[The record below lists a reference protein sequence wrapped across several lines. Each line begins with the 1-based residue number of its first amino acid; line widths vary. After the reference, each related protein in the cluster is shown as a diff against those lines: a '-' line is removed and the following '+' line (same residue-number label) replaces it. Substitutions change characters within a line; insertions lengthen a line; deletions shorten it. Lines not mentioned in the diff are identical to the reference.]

1 MASTSTQITEVVAAG
16 GAHFAEVALAT
27 IGAAQ
32 TEIFI
37 LVLAFCAH
45 AVVFGKHRLGPAR
58 PAAPKKADASGKA
71 AGAGGCN
78 GGSATSSPAAAGA
91 EEADSAKA
99 PRSATNLATLKA
111 AVQEADMPAI
121 LDCIRQLPRTSSS
134 SAALQA
140 LLQKATRLAAERSQ
154 ASALMREARKA
165 GMAQPWFY
173 NTLLDACVEC
183 RDLAAAGRVMA
194 EAKEVSAADVVT
206 YNTMIKAHLRSGDLR
221 AASAA
226 IEAMRAAGLQ
236 PNAVTF
242 NEMLDTAV
250 KADIQ
255 GAWRLVDEMKAC
267 GVQPNRITCSI
278 LLKCVQPGSRVADV
292 DRALAALEDLGGDM
306 DEVLLSSALE
316 ACIRASRRDLISRL
330 LSRHCGARNGHM
342 FNPHT
347 YGSIIRAFGFVGN
360 VKGVKD
366 AWEDMRG
373 HRVLPTSITLG
384 CTVEALVANKE
395 PDAAHAL
402 LREVLAD
409 ADARVAVNAVIY
421 CSILKGFAHQK
432 RFDRVWALYE
442 EMLAENLQAQ
452 FTSVTYNTLI
462 DACSRCGEVGR
473 APALLEDMVRNGI
486 TPNIVTYSAVL
497 KGLCQLNQLDRA
509 FELVDT
515 MKNSD
520 HLRIDEQ
527 TYNTLLDGCARQ
539 GLYSRGMK
547 VFEEMKAS
555 SVRPSNFTL
564 SILVKL
570 ANRGRQLEVA
580 FKLADEVSQQYG
592 FKLNVH
598 VYNNLIQT
606 CIVHKQ
612 PERALGVLEQMVK
625 ERCRPDERTHGL
637 LLRGCLSSGDAPTA
651 AGLIRSALGLP
662 GGLERL
668 SGTQAS
674 ALMPADGL
682 PSELLSEVV
691 QGVARDCRQEALA
704 AELAG
709 ELRKKGVKLDAR
721 LSIRLAR
728 TAMGSA

>member
-1 MASTSTQITEVVAAG
+1 MASTSMPITEAASAG
-16 GAHFAEVALAT
+16 NAQYIADVALAT

-37 LVLAFCAH
+37 LALAFFAH
-45 AVVFGKHRLGPAR
+45 AVVFGKHRLGPGR
-58 PAAPKKADASGKA
+58 SQTSRKMADSRST
-71 AGAGGCN
+71 
-78 GGSATSSPAAAGA
+78 GGSGPPSSGD
-91 EEADSAKA
+91 ESDVVKA
-99 PRSATNLATLKA
+99 PRGSASLSSLKT
-111 AVQEADMPAI
+111 AVQEANLPAI
-121 LDCIRQLPRTSSS
+121 LSYLRQMPRSSTSPL
-134 SAALQA
+134 ALQS
-140 LLQKATRLAAERSQ
+140 LLQKAARLAAEKEQ
-154 ASALMREARKA
+154 ALDIMREAQRA
-165 GMAQPWFY
+165 GVAQPWFY

-183 RDLAAAGRVMA
+183 QNIAIAGRIMA
-194 EAKEVSAADVVT
+194 EAKEVGAADVVT
-206 YNTMIKAHLRSGDLR
+206 YNTMIKAHLRRGDVK

-226 IEAMRAAGLQ
+226 VEAMRLAGVQ

-242 NEMLDTAV
+242 NEMLDVAV
-250 KADIQ
+250 RSDIKST
-255 GAWRLVDEMKAC
+255 WRLVDEMKAC
-267 GVQPNRITCSI
+267 GLQPNRITCSI
-278 LLKCVQPGSRVADV
+278 LLKCVQLGSRAADV
-292 DRALAALEDLGGDM
+292 DRALAALEGLGGDM

-330 LSRHCGARNGHM
+330 LSRHTGARSGHG

-347 YGSIIRAFGFVGN
+347 YGSIIRASGFIGN
-360 VKGVKD
+360 VKGVKE
-366 AWEDMRG
+366 AWEDMRR

-409 ADARVAVNAVIY
+409 QSARPAVNAVIY

-442 EMLAENLQAQ
+442 EMLAENLRSQ
-452 FTSVTYNTLI
+452 FTSVTYNTII
-462 DACSRCGEVGR
+462 DACSRCGEVAR
-473 APALLEDMVRNGI
+473 APALLEEMVHSGI
-486 TPNIVTYSAVL
+486 VPNIVTYSAVL

-509 FELVDT
+509 FELVET
-515 MKNSD
+515 MKHSD

-555 SVRPSNFTL
+555 GVRPSNFTL

-580 FKLADEVSQQYG
+580 FLLADEVSRQYG

-606 CIVHKQ
+606 CIAHKHL
-612 PERALGVLEQMVK
+612 ERALAVLDQMVS
-625 ERCRPDERTHGL
+625 ERCYPDERTHSL
-637 LLRGCLSSGDAPTA
+637 LLRGCLSVGDAQTA
-651 AGLIRSALGLP
+651 AGLVRSTLGLP
-662 GGLERL
+662 NGLPKLEGL
-668 SGTQAS
+668 QAS
-674 ALMPADGL
+674 KLAPAGML
-682 PSELLSEVV
+682 PTELLSEVV
-691 QGVARDCRQEALA
+691 ERVARDCRQEALA

-709 ELRKKGVKLDAR
+709 ELRRCGVKVDAR
-721 LSIRLAR
+721 LSFRLAR
-728 TAMGSA
+728 TAMGSSAGA

>member
-1 MASTSTQITEVVAAG
+1 MASNSMQFTEAVTAG
-16 GAHFAEVALAT
+16 SMHIAEVALAT

-37 LVLAFCAH
+37 LMLAFCAH

-58 PAAPKKADASGKA
+58 LSNSKRAADAGGKP
-71 AGAGGCN
+71 AGG
-78 GGSATSSPAAAGA
+78 GSSPVAAQAGSP
-91 EEADSAKA
+91 EESDAVKA
-99 PRSATNLATLKA
+99 PRTATILASLKA
-111 AVQEADMPAI
+111 AVQEADLPAA
-121 LDCIRQLPRTSSS
+121 LACLRQLPRTNNSSV
-134 SAALQA
+134 AQQA
-140 LLQKATRLAAERSQ
+140 LLQKAARLAAEKAQ
-154 ASALMREARKA
+154 APALMREARRA
-165 GMAQPWFY
+165 GLAHPWFY
-173 NTLLDACVEC
+173 NTLLDSCVEC

-194 EAKEVSAADVVT
+194 EAKEVGAADVVT
-206 YNTMIKAHLRSGDLR
+206 YNTMIKAHLRGGDLK

-226 IEAMRAAGLQ
+226 IDAMRAVGLQ

-242 NEMLDTAV
+242 NEMLDVAV

-278 LLKCVQPGSRVADV
+278 LLKCVQPGSRPADM
-292 DRALAALEDLGGDM
+292 DRALTALEELGGDM

-316 ACIRASRRDLISRL
+316 ACIRACRRDLITRL
-330 LSRHCGARNGHM
+330 LSRHCNGRTGHT

-366 AWEDMRG
+366 AWEDMRS

-395 PDAAHAL
+395 PDAAHML

-409 ADARVAVNAVIY
+409 SETRIAVNAVIY

-442 EMLAENLQAQ
+442 EMLAENLQSQ

-473 APALLEDMVRNGI
+473 APALLEEMVRCGI

-509 FELVDT
+509 FELVET
-515 MKNSD
+515 MKNSN

-539 GLYSRGMK
+539 GLYGRGMK

-555 SVRPSNFTL
+555 GVRPSNFTL

-570 ANRGRQLEVA
+570 ANRGRQLEIA
-580 FKLADEVSQQYG
+580 FKLADEVSKQYG

-598 VYNNLIQT
+598 VYNNLVQT

-612 PERALGVLEQMVK
+612 PERALAVLEQMIV

-637 LLRGCLSSGDAPTA
+637 LLRGCLAAGDSETA
-651 AGLIRSALGLP
+651 AGLIR
-662 GGLERL
+662 
-668 SGTQAS
+668 
-674 ALMPADGL
+674 
-682 PSELLSEVV
+682 
-691 QGVARDCRQEALA
+691 
-704 AELAG
+704 
-709 ELRKKGVKLDAR
+709 
-721 LSIRLAR
+721 AR
-728 TAMGSA
+728 TSSRSVWASTRRLGSCPRATRTAQRR